1 MIRRPPRSTLF
12 PYTTLFRSP
21 RILAAQGDTAA
32 RRLVGTSPRFRRFVD
47 AQLQIFAQVPSDVC
61 AYLYA
66 AVALA
71 QPLRG
76 MHAIGG
82 GAQSLADA
90 LVESIKQSGGAV
102 RFDTT
107 ALRLAFHSKGPPA
120 GGTPPSGET
129 GEARRAGRSN
139 PTGRDTY
146 GKLVRADRTPAAL
159 RARP

>member
-61 AYLYA
+61 AHLYA

-76 MHAIGG
+76 MHAVGG
-82 GAQSLADA
+82 GAQSLADP
-90 LVESIKQSGGAV
+90 LVESIKRSGGSV
-102 RFDTT
+102 RPPP
-107 ALRLAFHSKGPPA
+107 AAPRRSLPPA
-120 GGTPPSGET
+120 GRPAGRTPP
-129 GEARRAGRSN
+129 
-139 PTGRDTY
+139 
-146 GKLVRADRTPAAL
+146 
-159 RARP
+159 

>member
-90 LVESIKQSGGAV
+90 LVESIKQSGGAA
-102 RFDTT
+102 RIDTT
-107 ALRLAFHSKGPPA
+107 APRLAIHSEGRAA
-120 GGTPPSGET
+120 GGTPPSG
-129 GEARRAGRSN
+129 AAGRGAGA
-139 PTGRDTY
+139 GR
-146 GKLVRADRTPAAL
+146 RH
-159 RARP
+159 